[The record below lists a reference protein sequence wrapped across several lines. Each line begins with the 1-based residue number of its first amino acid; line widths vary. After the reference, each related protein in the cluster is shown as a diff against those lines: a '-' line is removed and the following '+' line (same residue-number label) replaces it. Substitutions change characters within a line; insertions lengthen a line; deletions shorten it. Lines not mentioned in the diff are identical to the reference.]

1 MYYHSELGTH
11 ELPTFINSIQTGSR
25 VDIAFLSLCV
35 LGVIILYFRDNH
47 WVIKEGSIYHQDA
60 QHDFELSYK
69 GMLSVLYVVS
79 ASTYDAYHM
88 HCMVHDIHVICTY
101 YEPANNGTVLM
112 KTLNTSQ
119 I

>member
-1 MYYHSELGTH
+1 ML
-11 ELPTFINSIQTGSR
+11 R
-25 VDIAFLSLCV
+25 
-35 LGVIILYFRDNH
+35 VIILFFRDNH

-88 HCMVHDIHVICTY
+88 HCMVHDIHVICSY
-101 YEPANNGTVLM
+101 YEPANNGTVLVE
-112 KTLNTSQ
+112 TLNTSQ